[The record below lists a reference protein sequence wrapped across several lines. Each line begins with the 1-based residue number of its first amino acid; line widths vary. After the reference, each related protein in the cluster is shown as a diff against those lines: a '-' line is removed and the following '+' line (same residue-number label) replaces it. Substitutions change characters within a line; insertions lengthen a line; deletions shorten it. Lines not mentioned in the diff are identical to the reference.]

1 MLRLRE
7 ASGAGQKS
15 SQENQGPPPN
25 VMDVRKCQIQHYVGV
40 ADADKPSTA
49 QLTARR
55 GSGPYTRRNV
65 NTGSCLDKLE
75 EEPNKKPKNPEP
87 KDTDSRHKQ

>member
-7 ASGAGQKS
+7 TSGAGQKS
-15 SQENQGPPPN
+15 LQENQGPPPN

-40 ADADKPSTA
+40 ADADTPSTA
-49 QLTARR
+49 QLSAR
-55 GSGPYTRRNV
+55 GASGPYTRRNV

-75 EEPNKKPKNPEP
+75 EKPSKKPKNPEI
-87 KDTDSRHKQ
+87 KDTDSQHKQ